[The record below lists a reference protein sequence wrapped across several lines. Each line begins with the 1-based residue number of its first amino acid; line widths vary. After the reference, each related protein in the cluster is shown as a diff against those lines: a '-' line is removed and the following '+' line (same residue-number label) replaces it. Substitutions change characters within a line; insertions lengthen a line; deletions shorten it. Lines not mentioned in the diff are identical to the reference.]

1 MGKKVSIPPEEEI
14 RQKYIADNLQKDEAA
29 RIFGVSVSTFSR
41 WLSLYNIKKETSLIQ
56 QNVKRSILDKYGS
69 PEALAAQALEQRK
82 KTCLER
88 YGVDN
93 VSKNEKTVEKIKQS
107 LCETYPMPD
116 KDDFCRYYITE
127 NHSKEECAKKYGV
140 HSSTISKWVKKFG
153 IVKNPQL
160 IKEGREKTNLEKYGA
175 KSPLLSEDIKRR
187 SLEVIRSRYGVDNVF
202 SSEEIKQKI
211 VETNI
216 KKYGFS
222 SPMKNPEFKKKMFD
236 VLKEKH
242 GVEYAGQVHA
252 DPKAVEI
259 LSSKESLAS
268 FITENYK
275 EEKPS
280 IVEIGRDLHCS
291 ETAVGHKIN
300 AWGLQDMIGH
310 KIFLPEQEIKNFL
323 NSSGL
328 EYSEHNREILG
339 GKEIDFYIPQRKIGI
354 EFNGSYWHSEAKKN
368 SDYHQRKSLLA
379 LEKGVFIFHIFE
391 YEWEDPE
398 KKQRILN
405 RLSDLLEGSRME
417 KIYARKTFLKEVPK
431 EEKNHFLEE
440 NHLQGSDHSS
450 ICLGLYDNGSL
461 VSLMSFCKP
470 RFAKNADWEISRYC
484 SKRGVLVLG
493 GASKLFSYFL
503 KSFASS
509 GQKILSYSD
518 IAKTKG
524 SLYEEL
530 GFNLDH
536 ISKPNYVWWRKGSE
550 VKSRYSCQMKDEEK
564 TMHEQGYKR
573 IFDSGNK
580 VWLYEVK

>member
-1 MGKKVSIPPEEEI
+1 MGKKINMPSEEEI
-14 RQKYIADNLQKDEAA
+14 RQKYIVDNLQKDEAA
-29 RIFGVSVSTFSR
+29 MEFGVSISTFGR
-41 WLSLYNIKKETSLIQ
+41 WLSFYNIKKETSLIQ
-56 QNVKRSILDKYGS
+56 QNIEKSILNKYGS
-69 PEALAAQALEQRK
+69 SEALAAQALEQRK
-82 KTCLER
+82 KTCLKR

-107 LCETYPMPD
+107 LDGIYPMPD
-116 KDDFCRYYITE
+116 KNDFSQYYIIE
-127 NHSKEECAKKYGV
+127 NHSKEECAKRYGV
-140 HSSTISKWVKKFG
+140 HSSTISKWIKKFG
-153 IVKNPQL
+153 IAKDPQL
-160 IKEGREKTNLEKYGA
+160 VKEGREKTNLKKYGV
-175 KSPLLSEDIKRR
+175 KNPLLSEDVKKK
-187 SLEVIRSRYGVDNVF
+187 SLEVIRTRYGVDNVF
-202 SSEEIKQKI
+202 SSDEIKQKI

-216 KKYGFS
+216 KKYGFPR
-222 SPMKNPEFKKKMFD
+222 PMKNPEFKKKMSG

-242 GVEYAGQVHA
+242 GVEHAGQVHA

-268 FITENYK
+268 FIAENYK

-310 KIFLPEQEIKNFL
+310 KIFLPEQEIKVFL
-323 NSSGL
+323 DSLGL
-328 EYSEHNREILG
+328 EYSEHDREILG

-354 EFNGSYWHSEAKKN
+354 EFNGSYWHSEAKKEF
-368 SDYHQRKSLLA
+368 DYHQKKSLLA
-379 LEKGVFIFHIFE
+379 LEKGIFIFHIFE
-391 YEWEDPE
+391 YEWEDLK

-405 RLSDLLEGSRME
+405 RLSDLLEGDRMD
-417 KIYARKTFLKEVPK
+417 KVYARKTILKEVSK

-440 NHLQGSDHSS
+440 NHLQGNDRSS
-450 ICLGLYDNGSL
+450 VCFGLYDNGSL

-470 RFAKNADWEISRYC
+470 RFAKNANWEISRYC

-493 GASKLFSYFL
+493 GASRLFSYFL
-503 KSFASS
+503 KNFVSS
-509 GQKILSYSD
+509 GQKIISYSD